1 MSVLNFPLNDIR
13 AQNHAQS
20 LHIEV
25 EARWKKFL
33 DKTAAVTAA
42 TAEMNEAHMA
52 YIAAGKELEMAMAT
66 MEKVSG

>member
-1 MSVLNFPLNDIR
+1 MSVLNFPLNDVR
-13 AQNHAQS
+13 AENRAQS

-42 TAEMNEAHMA
+42 TAEMNDAHMA
-52 YIAAGKELEMAMAT
+52 YLAAGKELEQAMAT
-66 MEKVSG
+66 LEKVGG